1 MSSKSTSMLAPD
13 TWQRLKAGDSRA
25 LGELYDEYIQL
36 LYKFGKRICSEDELV
51 TDAIHDV
58 FEDLWNYRSNLSS
71 VEVSNIQFYL
81 FKSVKTK
88 LLKSINRQARHTE
101 LNDAEEYDHEYIES
115 VDFRMVA
122 QETDAQIQAQLT
134 QQIASL
140 PKRQQEALLFR
151 FYDNLSYDEIADLM
165 SVTRHS
171 VYNLVFKAL
180 EQLRDN
186 LTLEVL
192 FIFLISYL

>member
-13 TWQRLKAGDSRA
+13 TWQRLKVGDSRA
-25 LGELYDEYIQL
+25 LGELYDEYVQL
-36 LYKFGKRICSEDELV
+36 LYKFGKRICSDDELV

-58 FEDLWNYRSNLSS
+58 FEDLWNYRNNLSS

-88 LLKSINRQARHTE
+88 LLKSLHRQARHTE
-101 LNDAEEYDHEYIES
+101 LHDAEEYDHEYIES
-115 VDFRMVA
+115 VDFRLVA

-186 LTLEVL
+186 LTLEIFFV
-192 FIFLISYL
+192 FLISYL